1 MDLPIASQSQID
13 QMNREA
19 AKKMQQEGIEMIEE
33 QVVEQV
39 QEEVVEEAPQQTIQ
53 AQADARAVESS
64 IEAELKS
71 VKDENWRL
79 LRQSKDKLQRELDEA
94 RELLAQRQAA
104 IKPQEEEI
112 DLSEFGIKEDDLA
125 EGRHLLSIKKELAA
139 LKKAREEDSKRM
151 AMSTAEMRIKNDFP
165 DFEKVVSYENQK
177 KLREIDPDVADAILA
192 TGDVYK
198 AHAMAYKMIKLLNIH
213 RDTSY
218 DADKLKAQQNLA
230 KPKSLSSIAPQKSES
245 PLSHANAFANG
256 LTPELKDQLVK
267 EMFAARQNL

>member
-1 MDLPIASQSQID
+1 MDLPIATQSQID

-19 AKKMQQEGIEMIEE
+19 AKKMQQEGIDMMEE

-39 QEEVVEEAPQQTIQ
+39 QEESVEEAPQQTIQ
-53 AQADARAVESS
+53 TQPEQS

-79 LRQSKDKLQRELDEA
+79 LRQSKEKLQRELDEA

-104 IKPQEEEI
+104 TKPAEDNI
-112 DLSEFGIKEDDLA
+112 DLSDLGITENDLA
-125 EGRHLLSIKKELAA
+125 EGRHILSIKKELAA
-139 LKKAREEDSKRM
+139 LKKAREEDAKRI
-151 AMSTAEMRIKNDFP
+151 AMSTAEMRIKHDFP

-177 KLREIDPDVADAILA
+177 KLREMDPDVADAILA

-213 RDTSY
+213 RDTTY

-230 KPKSLSSIAPQKSES
+230 KPKSLSTIAPQKSES

>member
-13 QMNREA
+13 EMNRQA
-19 AKKMQQEGIEMIEE
+19 AKKMQEEGIEMIEE
-33 QVVEQV
+33 VVEQQVEETPV
-39 QEEVVEEAPQQTIQ
+39 QEAPEQTIQ
-53 AQADARAVESS
+53 AQPESS

-71 VKDENWRL
+71 VKEENWKL
-79 LRQSKDKLQRELDEA
+79 LRQSKEKLQRELDEA

-104 IKPQEEEI
+104 IKPKEDEV

-139 LKKAREEDSKRM
+139 LKKAREEDSKRL

-213 RDTSY
+213 RDTTY

-230 KPKSLSSIAPQKSES
+230 KPKSLNSIAPQKTDS

-256 LTPELKDQLVK
+256 LTPELKAQLVK
-267 EMFAARQNL
+267 EMFEARQNM

>member
-13 QMNREA
+13 QMNRDA
-19 AKKMQQEGIEMIEE
+19 AKKMQEEGIDMIEE
-33 QVVEQV
+33 QVVDQV
-39 QEEVVEEAPQQTIQ
+39 QEEAVEEAPQQTIQ
-53 AQADARAVESS
+53 AAPEQS

-79 LRQSKDKLQRELDEA
+79 LRQSKEKLQRELDEA

-104 IKPQEEEI
+104 TKPAEENI
-112 DLSEFGIKEDDLA
+112 DLNDLGLSENDLA
-125 EGRHLLSIKKELAA
+125 EGRHLLTIKKELAA
-139 LKKAREEDSKRM
+139 LKKAREEDLKRLT
-151 AMSTAEMRIKNDFP
+151 MSNAEMRIKNDFP
-165 DFEKVVSYENQK
+165 DFEKVISYENQK

-198 AHAMAYKMIKLLNIH
+198 AHSMAYKMIKLLNIH

-218 DADKLKAQQNLA
+218 DADKLQAQQNLA
-230 KPKSLSSIAPQKSES
+230 KPKSLSTIAPQKSES

>member
-13 QMNREA
+13 EMNRQA
-19 AKKMQQEGIEMIEE
+19 AKKMQQEGIDM
-33 QVVEQV
+33 V
-39 QEEVVEEAPQQTIQ
+39 EEVVEQQVEETPVQETPEQTIQ
-53 AQADARAVESS
+53 AQPESS

-71 VKDENWRL
+71 VKEENWKL
-79 LRQSKDKLQRELDEA
+79 LRQTKEKLQRELDEA

-104 IKPQEEEI
+104 TKPKEEEI

-139 LKKAREEDSKRM
+139 LKKAREEDAKRI

-213 RDTSY
+213 RDTTY

-230 KPKSLSSIAPQKSES
+230 KPKSLNSIAPQKTDS

-256 LTPELKDQLVK
+256 LTPELKQQLVK
-267 EMFAARQNL
+267 EMFEARQNM

>member
-13 QMNREA
+13 QMNRDA
-19 AKKMQQEGIEMIEE
+19 AKKMQEEGIDMVEE

-39 QEEVVEEAPQQTIQ
+39 QEEAVEEAPQQTLQ
-53 AQADARAVESS
+53 AAPEQS

-79 LRQSKDKLQRELDEA
+79 LRQSKEKLQRELDEA

-104 IKPQEEEI
+104 TKPAEENI
-112 DLSEFGIKEDDLA
+112 DLNDLGLSENDLA
-125 EGRHLLSIKKELAA
+125 EGRHLLTIKKELAA
-139 LKKAREEDSKRM
+139 LKKAREEDLKRLT
-151 AMSTAEMRIKNDFP
+151 MSNVEMRIKNDFP

-198 AHAMAYKMIKLLNIH
+198 AHSMAYKMIKLLNIH

-230 KPKSLSSIAPQKSES
+230 KPKSLSTIAPQKSES

>member
-1 MDLPIASQSQID
+1 
-13 QMNREA
+13 
-19 AKKMQQEGIEMIEE
+19 MIEE

-53 AQADARAVESS
+53 AQPDQS

-104 IKPQEEEI
+104 TKPQEEEI

-139 LKKAREEDSKRM
+139 LKKARE
-151 AMSTAEMRIKNDFP
+151 
-165 DFEKVVSYENQK
+165 
-177 KLREIDPDVADAILA
+177 
-192 TGDVYK
+192 
-198 AHAMAYKMIKLLNIH
+198 
-213 RDTSY
+213 
-218 DADKLKAQQNLA
+218 
-230 KPKSLSSIAPQKSES
+230 
-245 PLSHANAFANG
+245 
-256 LTPELKDQLVK
+256 
-267 EMFAARQNL
+267 

>member
-19 AKKMQQEGIEMIEE
+19 AKKMQEEGINMIEDGA
-33 QVVEQV
+33 VVEQV
-39 QEEVVEEAPQQTIQ
+39 QEEAVEEAPQQTIQ
-53 AQADARAVESS
+53 AQPEQS

-79 LRQSKDKLQRELDEA
+79 LRQSKEKLQRELDEA

-104 IKPQEEEI
+104 TKPAEDNV
-112 DLSEFGIKEDDLA
+112 DLSDLGITENDLA
-125 EGRHLLSIKKELAA
+125 EGRHILSIKKELAA
-139 LKKAREEDSKRM
+139 LKKAREEDAKRI
-151 AMSTAEMRIKNDFP
+151 AMSTAEMRIKHDFP

-177 KLREIDPDVADAILA
+177 KLREMDPDVADAILA

-213 RDTSY
+213 RDTTY

-230 KPKSLSSIAPQKSES
+230 KPKSLSTIAPQKSES

-256 LTPELKDQLVK
+256 LTPELKEQLVK
-267 EMFAARQNL
+267 EMFLARQNL

>member
-13 QMNREA
+13 QMNRDA
-19 AKKMQQEGIEMIEE
+19 AKKMQEEGIDMIEE
-33 QVVEQV
+33 QVVEQM
-39 QEEVVEEAPQQTIQ
+39 QEEAVEEVSQQTIQ
-53 AQADARAVESS
+53 AAPEQS

-79 LRQSKDKLQRELDEA
+79 LRQSKEKLQRELDEA
-94 RELLAQRQAA
+94 RELLAQRQVAT
-104 IKPQEEEI
+104 KPAEENI
-112 DLSEFGIKEDDLA
+112 DLNDLGLSENDLA
-125 EGRHLLSIKKELAA
+125 EGRHLLTIKKELAA
-139 LKKAREEDSKRM
+139 LKKAREEDLKRLT
-151 AMSTAEMRIKNDFP
+151 MSNAEMRIKNDFP

-198 AHAMAYKMIKLLNIH
+198 AHSMAYKMIKLLNIH

-230 KPKSLSSIAPQKSES
+230 KPKSLSTIAPQKSES